1 MELWL
6 LRELLLHVNDVTRTL
21 EAGTDMRKRHS
32 APASAEACL
41 KYVPISRPL
50 NETSTSPAAELEL
63 VDPIRVCSKDIPHA
77 KEQSIARARRVML
90 AGKIRQPVDCTQ
102 WPANQP
108 TTTGRQAG
116 HREDGILCKSRSCQ
130 ARSSPRSLQPQWITS
145 DESKGAKQ
153 RAQGKDKVDS
163 ASKHLPNRRSA
174 QTRKPT
180 GPQQLPCR

>member
-6 LRELLLHVNDVTRTL
+6 LRELLHLRVNDVTINW
-21 EAGTDMRKRHS
+21 EAGTDMRQRHS

-90 AGKIRQPVDCTQ
+90 AGEIRQPVDCTQ

-108 TTTGRQAG
+108 TQTGKLAD
-116 HREDGILCKSRSCQ
+116 HREDGILCKSRSC
-130 ARSSPRSLQPQWITS
+130 RSF
-145 DESKGAKQ
+145 
-153 RAQGKDKVDS
+153 
-163 ASKHLPNRRSA
+163 
-174 QTRKPT
+174 PT
-180 GPQQLPCR
+180 F